1 MSLLTGFRTS
11 RISVVDDRAVVE
23 SEDGRALD
31 PADNVV
37 VLTGF
42 RPDLSFLSELRLDL
56 DPTLEAPRNIAADID
71 PNIHSCGSVRATG
84 AADLAQPEPDLYLVG
99 MKSYGRAP
107 TFLALTGYE
116 QIRSIVAVPR
126 RRPRG
131 RGPGGAGAPGHRGLR
146 RRRSVRRARGR
157 SGRRMLHPIAARGAH
172 DRGAGDVL
180 NTAPRGVLAAL
191 CVTVTIS
198 YGTLYYAFAVLA
210 PTITADTGW
219 SLTAI
224 TAAFSLGLLMSG
236 VAGVVVGRSIQARG
250 PRGAMVAG
258 ALVASAGLAMV
269 GAASSYPW
277 FLVAMLLCGTGAA
290 GLFYAPA
297 FAALTHWYGAA
308 RVRALTTLTL
318 VAGFASTVFAPLTT
332 ALAEQTSWR
341 TTYLLFAGLLL
352 VVAVPT
358 HVIALR
364 HPWPVRAESEHATP
378 DREVVRSPAFLLAAA
393 GATLTTLAMFA
404 ALVALIPLLVGRG
417 MTPTLAAWALGLGGA
432 GQVLGRLAFPRLT
445 AVTDVRQR
453 VLWGTAALALT
464 TLALAVVPGPA
475 AVLIAV
481 SMVAGA
487 ARGLYTLVGAT
498 LVSDLWGPE
507 RYAAINGV
515 LGAPVAVAT
524 ALGPFAGAWIADVA
538 GGYPA
543 TFAVLAGLAA
553 VGSVLS
559 VAGGPARATAITRR

>member
-1 MSLLTGFRTS
+1 M
-11 RISVVDDRAVVE
+11 
-23 SEDGRALD
+23 
-31 PADNVV
+31 
-37 VLTGF
+37 
-42 RPDLSFLSELRLDL
+42 
-56 DPTLEAPRNIAADID
+56 
-71 PNIHSCGSVRATG
+71 
-84 AADLAQPEPDLYLVG
+84 
-99 MKSYGRAP
+99 
-107 TFLALTGYE
+107 
-116 QIRSIVAVPR
+116 
-126 RRPRG
+126 
-131 RGPGGAGAPGHRGLR
+131 
-146 RRRSVRRARGR
+146 
-157 SGRRMLHPIAARGAH
+157 
-172 DRGAGDVL
+172 
-180 NTAPRGVLAAL
+180 
-191 CVTVTIS
+191 TVS

-224 TAAFSLGLLMSG
+224 TAAFSIGLLMTG

-250 PRGAMVAG
+250 PRGVMVAG
-258 ALVASAGLAMV
+258 AVVAAAGLALL
-269 GAASSYPW
+269 ASASSYLV
-277 FLVAMLLCGTGAA
+277 FLVAMLLCGAGAA

-297 FAALTHWYGAA
+297 FAALTHWYGAG

-341 TTYLLFAGLLL
+341 TTYVIFAVLLL

-358 HVIALR
+358 HAVALR
-364 HPWPVRAESEHATP
+364 HPWPVHAESGHVTA
-378 DREVVRSPAFLLAAA
+378 DRDVVRSPAFLLTAA

-445 AVTDVRQR
+445 AITDVGQR
-453 VLWGTAALALT
+453 VLWGTAAMALT
-464 TLALAVVPGPA
+464 TLTLAIVPGPA
-475 AVLIAV
+475 ALLIVIA
-481 SMVAGA
+481 MVAGA

-498 LVSDLWGPE
+498 LVTDLWGPE

-524 ALGPFAGAWIADVA
+524 ALGPFAGAWIAEVS

-543 TFAVLAGLAA
+543 TFAVLAALAA

-559 VAGGPARATAITRR
+559 VQAVRRAPRPSLVAD